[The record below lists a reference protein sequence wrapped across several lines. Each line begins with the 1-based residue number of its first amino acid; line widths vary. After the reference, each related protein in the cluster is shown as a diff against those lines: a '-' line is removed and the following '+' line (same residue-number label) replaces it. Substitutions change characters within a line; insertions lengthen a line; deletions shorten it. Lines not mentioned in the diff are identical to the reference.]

1 MYGAIL
7 VYLGLGVALLGA
19 ISVIK
24 PLHIFLIRSRLR
36 ALCVLLLGFIIICIG
51 WMLPAPETRVS
62 EFRTR
67 LDEFMP
73 VYQFHELHSTDVPGQ
88 CDKAYG
94 AIQSVTADEILFCK
108 TLVRIRRFGRS
119 TSANILN
126 PPPDEPIIHLATRT
140 SFLKLAEQPGREL
153 VLGTLVLAP
162 HGWRP
167 PAHATR
173 EDFKALH
180 APGFAVAAM
189 NFLLVDEGVHACR
202 VSTETR
208 VYATDPTSCRRFA
221 AYWRVM
227 YPGSALIRRMWLR
240 AIRKRTLID
249 QGSTTARLP

>member
-24 PLHIFLIRSRLR
+24 PPQIFLVRNRLR
-36 ALCVLLLGFIIICIG
+36 ALCMVLLGFIIICGG
-51 WMLPAPETRVS
+51 WLLPTPETHVS
-62 EFRTR
+62 EFRAR
-67 LDEFMP
+67 LDEFVP
-73 VYQFHELHSTDVPGQ
+73 VYQFHELHSTGVPAQ

-94 AIQSVTADEILFCK
+94 AIQSVTADEILFFK

-119 TSANILN
+119 KSANILN

-153 VLGTLVLAP
+153 VLGTLVHAP
-162 HGWRP
+162 DGWRP
-167 PAHATR
+167 PAHATA

>member
-119 TSANILN
+119 TGANILN

-140 SFLKLAEQPGREL
+140 SFLKLAERPGREL
-153 VLGTLVLAP
+153 VIGTLVLAP

-189 NFLLVDEGVHACR
+189 NFLLADEGVNACR

-208 VYATDPTSCRRFA
+208 VYATDATSRRRFA
-221 AYWRVM
+221 AYWRVI

-249 QGSTTARLP
+249 Q